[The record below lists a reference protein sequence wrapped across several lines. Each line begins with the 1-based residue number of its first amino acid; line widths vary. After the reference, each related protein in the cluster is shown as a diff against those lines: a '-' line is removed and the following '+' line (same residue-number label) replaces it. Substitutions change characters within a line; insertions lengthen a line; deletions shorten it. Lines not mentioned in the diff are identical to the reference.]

1 MNYKKQKIRFTLLL
15 VTILIV
21 LCGCKQDPTTNSVI
35 SKNDGSFDAGVLQSA
50 LQEQAPGNISLHDE
64 FASTDESVTFSMNI
78 EKEWSQS
85 GFPVVEV
92 TPHYL
97 TADDAKRVANIL
109 LGDATFYEKEPLRAP
124 HYSKEQIQE
133 KISRWSQYTSVQALS
148 DLYGDQADS
157 QTVEIVKKFI
167 DEYTLMLDTTQN
179 YQPKLCEWTLK
190 KDSYYIDSPEELEG
204 VDLSNN
210 NDEIQ
215 AIAQVG
221 SVEYTLTISTRNKN
235 DFKLNNIY
243 LYLSSGS
250 SPRTI
255 DSRIFYSR
263 LCRTEKPSELDIQNA
278 ESKAQDML
286 DRMNLGQWQVDSSR
300 VETTYYGSTPEYVI
314 HVSAV
319 PVFHETPAI
328 RRPQLGNLKSNTSYA
343 SNYYLTDANFEFSA
357 NGDILAFSMFS
368 PVDEKETL
376 NANVQTKS
384 WGELIELAK
393 NHLTLSD
400 YYDYGMSSDFL
411 DVFQESVGEKVT
423 CKVDLCQL
431 EYGLLRVKVP
441 NTDESY
447 YYVPG
452 MILYGTI
459 DYLGKDSRD
468 ILASSGDPILYNS
481 RIVPLVALNAVDGSI
496 IELSNE

>member
-1 MNYKKQKIRFTLLL
+1 MNYKKQKVRFTFLLI
-15 VTILIV
+15 TILIV
-21 LCGCKQDPTTNSVI
+21 LCGCKQDPTTYSVI
-35 SKNDGSFDAGVLQSA
+35 SKNDGSFDAEILQSA
-50 LQEQAPGNISLHDE
+50 LQEQAPENISLHDE

-78 EKEWSQS
+78 EKELSKN

-109 LGDATFYEKEPLRAP
+109 LGDATFYEKEPLRSP

-133 KISRWSQYTSVQALS
+133 KISRWSQYTSVQALA

-157 QTVEIVKKFI
+157 QTVEIIKKFI
-167 DEYTLMLDTTQN
+167 DKYTLMLDTTQN
-179 YQPKLCEWTLK
+179 YQPRSCEWTLK
-190 KDSYYIDSPEELEG
+190 KDSYYIDSPEELEAI
-204 VDLSNN
+204 DLSNN

-215 AIAQVG
+215 AIAQIG
-221 SVEYTLTISTRNKN
+221 SVEYTFTISTRNRN

-286 DRMNLGQWQVDSSR
+286 DRMDLGQWQVDGSR

-314 HVSAV
+314 HVCAV

-328 RRPQLGNLKSNTSYA
+328 RRPQLGNLKSTTSYA

-357 NGDILAFSMFS
+357 NGDILAFNMFS

-393 NHLTLSD
+393 NHLMLSD

-411 DVFQESVGEKVT
+411 DVFQESAGEKVT

-452 MILYGTI
+452 IVLSGTV
-459 DYLGKDSRD
+459 DYVGKNTGAVYA
-468 ILASSGDPILYNS
+468 ASGETIWND

-496 IELSNE
+496 IELYIS

>member
-1 MNYKKQKIRFTLLL
+1 MFTLLL
-15 VTILIV
+15 TALLIV
-21 LCGCKQDPTTNSVI
+21 FCGCQQDPKKASVI

-50 LQEQAPGNISLHDE
+50 PQEQAAENISLHNE
-64 FASTDESVTFSMNI
+64 FTSTDGSVTFFMNI
-78 EKEWSQS
+78 EKERPQS
-85 GFPVVEV
+85 SFPVVEV

-97 TADDAKRVANIL
+97 TTDDAKRVANVL
-109 LGDATFYEKEPLRAP
+109 LGDATFYEKEPLLDP
-124 HYSKEQIQE
+124 HYSKEQIME

-157 QTVEIVKKFI
+157 LTVEIIKKFI
-167 DEYTLMLDTTQN
+167 DEYTIMLDSAQN
-179 YQPKLCEWTLK
+179 HQPKLCEWTLK
-190 KDSYYIDSPEELEG
+190 KDSYYMYPLEELEG

-215 AIAQVG
+215 AVTQVG
-221 SVEYTLTISTRNKN
+221 SVEYTLDIATRNKN

-243 LYLSSGS
+243 LNLSSGS
-250 SPRTI
+250 SPSTI
-255 DSRIFYSR
+255 DTRIFYSR
-263 LCRTEKPSELDIQNA
+263 LCRTKEPSESDVQNV

-286 DRMNLGQWQVDSSR
+286 DRMNLGQWKVDSSC
-300 VETTYYGSTPEYVI
+300 VETTYYGDIPEYVI

-328 RRPQLGNLKSNTSYA
+328 RRPQLGNLKSDTSYA
-343 SNYYLTDANFEFSA
+343 SNYYLTDANFEFSV

-384 WGELIELAK
+384 WSELIELAK

-459 DYLGKDSRD
+459 DYLGKDSGD